1 MKFWLLLLTII
12 LNIQHNNMF
21 ALAQTEQHSES
32 GGGLAAGFGVAL
44 GLTCVLV
51 ACCAKCAEG

>member
-32 GGGLAAGFGVAL
+32 GGGLAAGFGVFL
-44 GLTCVLV
+44 VFVCVMI
-51 ACCAKCAEG
+51 ACCGKAAE

>member
-1 MKFWLLLLTII
+1 MNAFWLLLLTII

-32 GGGLAAGFGVAL
+32 GGGLAAGFGVFFA
-44 GLTCVLV
+44 VV
-51 ACCAKCAEG
+51 FIIIMCCGKAAE